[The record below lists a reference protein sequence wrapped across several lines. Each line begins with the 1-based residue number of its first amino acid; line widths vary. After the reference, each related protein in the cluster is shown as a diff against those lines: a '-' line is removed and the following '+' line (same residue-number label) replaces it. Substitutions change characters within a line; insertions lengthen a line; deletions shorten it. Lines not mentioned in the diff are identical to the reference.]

1 MRCQG
6 CHADFLATLNGTGGV
21 VNEARRFNLPNRIE
35 GSRAILWHL
44 FCYLLWR
51 EDVDT
56 ILLKDLHGFCE
67 VHARVRKN
75 IVGRDLHLLSGF
87 VHFIH
92 SVKKATRSDD
102 SYVVDLVRLNQE
114 RMRLAFREKH
124 GFTGS
129 NFEHLTFSVK
139 ANTSREDI
147 KELIVPCVDVR
158 RGFGTLSHLR
168 NDEIKGPSG
177 IGLSG

>member
-1 MRCQG
+1 MWT
-6 CHADFLATLNGTGGV
+6 AYFSK
-21 VNEARRFNLPNRIE
+21 I
-35 GSRAILWHL
+35 SM
-44 FCYLLWR
+44 
-51 EDVDT
+51 
-56 ILLKDLHGFCE
+56 GFFE

-87 VHFIH
+87 VHFID

-102 SYVVDLVRLNQE
+102 GYVVDLVRLNQE
-114 RMRLAFREKH
+114 RMRLAFWGKH

-147 KELIVPCVDVR
+147 EELIVPCVDVR
-158 RGFGTLSHLR
+158 RLVDRSECRFTFKNALTQPRLLEMDVNRLVGQMLRMIDRSVHGSRWNRSDRKMPMRSFLSGFGAQS
-168 NDEIKGPSG
+168 
-177 IGLSG
+177 

>member
-1 MRCQG
+1 MQLVLR
-6 CHADFLATLNGTGGV
+6 
-21 VNEARRFNLPNRIE
+21 EWK
-35 GSRAILWHL
+35 LWHL
-44 FCYLLWR
+44 FCDLLWR

-67 VHARVRKN
+67 VHVRLGKN
-75 IVGRDLHLLSGF
+75 IVRRYLHLLSGF

-102 SYVVDLVRLNQE
+102 GYAVDLIRLNQE

-124 GFTGS
+124 GFTCS
-129 NFEHLTFSVK
+129 NFEHLAPSVK
-139 ANTSREDI
+139 ANTSTEDI
-147 KELIVPCVDVR
+147 EELIVSCVDVW

-168 NDEIKGPSG
+168 NGEIKGSSG
-177 IGLSG
+177 ICLSG